1 MLKCSFCGKTMDFN
15 EEHFHTPDFVL
26 SVWNCQY
33 SLMQYTAKNGKMQA
47 KVLDFN
53 LPEKW
58 AEFVLE
64 TCGGAIHVSG
74 EYRLPGMIW
83 EWVLAKCRGEE
94 DSAKFIG
101 EKIDNLLKK
110 LNF

>member
-1 MLKCSFCGKTMDFN
+1 MDFN
-15 EEHFHTPDFVL
+15 EEHFHTPDFAL

-33 SLMQYTAKNGKMQA
+33 SLVQYTLKGNKLRAE
-47 KVLDFN
+47 VLNFN

-58 AEFVLE
+58 AEFVFE
-64 TCGGAIHVSG
+64 TCGGAINISG

-83 EWVLAKCRGEE
+83 RWVLAKCRGEE
-94 DSAKFIG
+94 DEARFIG
-101 EKIDNLLKK
+101 EKIDDLLKK

>member
-33 SLMQYTAKNGKMQA
+33 SLVQYTLKGNKLQTE
-47 KVLDFN
+47 VLDFN
-53 LPEKW
+53 LHEKW

-64 TCGGAIHVSG
+64 TCGGAINVSG

-94 DSAKFIG
+94 DAARFIG
-101 EKIDNLLKK
+101 EKIDNLLKR